1 MANKKGHRRFGNV
14 RKLPSG
20 RWQARYRGPDGLM
33 RSAPE
38 TFGSKRDAEQWLTVI
53 DAEILRGDW
62 SDPLAGRVPLGEYGQ
77 RWIEEHQLG
86 ERTREEYDTLW
97 RHHIEP
103 YLGRIELAEIST
115 DAVRSWRATLLREGR
130 SQDRTAK
137 AYRLLRTV
145 LNTAVDDGKIKRN
158 PCRIKGAGDYRAAE
172 RPTATVAQVYDL
184 ADRMP
189 GRFRVLVLA
198 AAFTGLRWGE
208 LIALRRCDV
217 DLTGGVLHVRR
228 RLAQPRRGGL
238 QEGPPKSAAGVR
250 SLALPE
256 ILADE
261 LRQHIDQYAGPGP
274 DGLVF
279 RGPKGAALRR
289 SNFGRST
296 KWTALVTAVGLPAG
310 FHFHDLRHTG
320 NQLTA
325 ASGATT
331 RELMHRMGHGSMRA
345 ALIYQHATSARD
357 RSIATALSA
366 LVAADRR
373 TASRHDETNEEDS
386 GKENGQAGAPVPAAR
401 NGT

>member
-14 RKLPSG
+14 RKLQSG
-20 RWQARYRGPDGLM
+20 RWQARYRGSDELL
-33 RSAPE
+33 RCAPE
-38 TFGSKRDAEQWLTVI
+38 TFGSKRDAEQWLTVVES
-53 DAEILRGDW
+53 DLLRGEW

-77 RWIEEHQLG
+77 RWIEEHRLG
-86 ERTREEYDTLW
+86 QRTREEYDSLW
-97 RHHIEP
+97 RRHIGP
-103 YLGRIELAEIST
+103 YVGRIEMAEIST
-115 DAVRSWRATLLREGR
+115 DTIRSWRATLLRDGR

-137 AYRLLRTV
+137 AYRLLRAV
-145 LNTAVDDGKIKRN
+145 LNMAVDDGKIKRN
-158 PCRIKGAGDYRAAE
+158 PCRIKSAGDHRAPE
-172 RPTATVAQVYDL
+172 RPTATVAQVYAL
-184 ADRMP
+184 AERMP

-208 LIALRRCDV
+208 LIAFRRCDV
-217 DLTGGVLHVRR
+217 DLAGGALHVRR

-256 ILADE
+256 ILAEE
-261 LRQHIDQYAGPGP
+261 LGQHIDQYAGPGP
-274 DGLVF
+274 EGLVF

-289 SNFGRST
+289 SNFGRAT
-296 KWTALVTAVGLPAG
+296 KWTTLVTEVGLPAG
-310 FHFHDLRHTG
+310 FHFRDLRHTG

-345 ALIYQHATSARD
+345 ALIYQHATSERD

-366 LVAADRR
+366 LV
-373 TASRHDETNEEDS
+373 TANRHTAPTPAEAHQEASGEE
-386 GKENGQAGAPVPAAR
+386 GRPAR
-401 NGT
+401 DTGPDGT

>member
-77 RWIEEHQLG
+77 RWIEEHPLG

-97 RHHIEP
+97 RHHIDP

-115 DAVRSWRATLLREGR
+115 DTVRSWRATLLREGR

-137 AYRLLRTV
+137 AYRLLRAV

-172 RPTATVAQVYDL
+172 RPTATVAQVYAL

-189 GRFRVLVLA
+189 DRFRVLVLA

-256 ILADE
+256 ILAEE
-261 LRQHIDQYAGPGP
+261 LHQHIDQYAGPGP

-279 RGPKGAALRR
+279 RGPKGAVLRR

-366 LVAADRR
+366 LVAANRR

-386 GKENGQAGAPVPAAR
+386 GKENGQAGAPVPVAR